1 MLKIDDRQNITLTR
15 GDTLTLT
22 VTLKQGDQTY
32 TPEESDVIR
41 FACSSGYKG
50 DTLYALMFQAE
61 IPNDTLTF
69 TVPATTTG
77 ALDYEAYNYDIE
89 ITHGDGC
96 VDTVLSAKLI
106 ITGEVE

>member
-1 MLKIDDRQNITLTR
+1 
-15 GDTLTLT
+15 
-22 VTLKQGDQTY
+22 
-32 TPEESDVIR
+32 
-41 FACSSGYKG
+41 
-50 DTLYALMFQAE
+50 MFQAE